1 MPFSIVHHKTDTAFE
16 LWPSERERWSKLGSP
31 ISLVE
36 RRPKICFVDTTATLA
51 SFTETIARL

>member
-1 MPFSIVHHKTDTAFE
+1 M
-16 LWPSERERWSKLGSP
+16 ERARFT

-36 RRPKICFVDTTATLA
+36 RSPKICFVDTTATLA